1 MQGLC
6 RIYSF
11 MENSF
16 ANLMVKKPKVVP
28 KTFNFGLESFDEL
41 TLNAF
46 ILESKK
52 ELHDD
57 TVVITGPFDAILK

>member
-1 MQGLC
+1 ML
-6 RIYSF
+6 
-11 MENSF
+11 
-16 ANLMVKKPKVVP
+16 LMMDVKQKDSILSLKETFTMITIKP
-28 KTFNFGLESFDEL
+28 FNFGLESFDAQ